1 MNSATANGD
10 TRKRLAA
17 FLTKMRG
24 IIDGEAIQSEV
35 DLEKFFQV
43 ESKAQLDLLAGMG
56 YIKQPEN
63 ATLLEILG
71 YEYGDVED
79 HPQKKVSI
87 ASSRY
92 SPDYILK
99 RNGKR
104 LAIVD
109 LKTPEVNLD
118 RGKWA
123 GQVCYYC
130 HMENV
135 PIGFLF
141 NGRSLRVFVNVEF
154 KGLTKYAAAFKE
166 QPVAEAD
173 MDNERQMIDLLLKFA
188 ATHPEENP
196 VAIARGLAN
205 QRLKELRDKAQKKDI
220 ESRLKELLACPP
232 DAMLEALP
240 DLSIWDGLT
249 RKPSVGEL
257 LQIRDVI
264 VKAANNSKLLKPK
277 KQALS

>member
-1 MNSATANGD
+1 LNTATANGD
-10 TRKRLAA
+10 QRKRLND
-17 FLTKMRG
+17 FLKNLKRV
-24 IIDGEAIQSEV
+24 IEGEAIQSEV

-43 ESKAQLDLLAGMG
+43 ENQTQLTLLAGRG
-56 YIKQPEN
+56 YNKQPEN

-71 YEYGDVED
+71 YEYSDVED

-118 RGKWA
+118 RDKWA

-154 KGLTKYAAAFKE
+154 KGLTKYAAVFKE

-173 MDNERQMIDLLLKFA
+173 MDNEKQMVDLLLKFA
-188 ATHPEENP
+188 ATHSEENP

-220 ESRLKELLACPP
+220 ENRLKELLASPP
-232 DAMLEALP
+232 DEMLKALP
-240 DLSIWDGLT
+240 DLSIWGDIP

-257 LQIRDVI
+257 FTIRDAI
-264 VKAANNSKLLKPK
+264 VKEANSPRPPKPK
-277 KQALS
+277 K